1 MQSPPVLF
9 GGIRQQMPGLAG
21 KASDEVKTMNINI
34 KVAYSVCYQCSET
47 LNEKKRLKSKE
58 TLWKGS

>member
-1 MQSPPVLF
+1 
-9 GGIRQQMPGLAG
+9 MPGFVG

-34 KVAYSVCYQCSET
+34 KVAYSVCRQCSER